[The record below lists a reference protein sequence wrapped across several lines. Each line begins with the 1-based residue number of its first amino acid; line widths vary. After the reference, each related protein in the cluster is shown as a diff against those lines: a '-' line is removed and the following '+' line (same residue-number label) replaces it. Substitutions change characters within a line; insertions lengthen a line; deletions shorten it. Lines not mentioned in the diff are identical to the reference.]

1 MCVLAQLLKTAVKTN
16 KHIIMRKAILYTT
29 IVVFL
34 IACGGVK
41 KTQEAINTG
50 NYSAAINKAIKNLAD
65 NKTKKG
71 NQPYVLLLE
80 EAFQKYTQRELENIA
95 YLKKEGNPA
104 NYNAIFNGY
113 SRLKNIQQR
122 IKPLLPLQVYE
133 EDRNAR
139 FSFTNYDNEILVA
152 KDNLSDYLYH
162 NASEL
167 LQNAKY
173 KEDFRNA
180 YRDFE
185 YLNELSPGY
194 ADSRQKM
201 DEAYIKGLD
210 YVKVNMVNDTEQI
223 VPERL
228 EEELLNF
235 NTYGL
240 NDQWTQYHTNPLA
253 EVNYDY
259 EMEVAFRAI
268 NISPEQIQEKQIIKE
283 KQVKDGVEVL
293 LDADGR
299 VVKDSLGNEIKV
311 DRFRTVSCNFYQFTQ
326 LKSAQVTGNVS
337 YIDLQSKQQ
346 LNSYPLSS
354 EFVFEHVY
362 ANYNGDKRALDN
374 DLVPLLNRVA
384 VPFPSNEQMVYD
396 AGEDLKSRLKDIVV
410 RHKFN

>member
-1 MCVLAQLLKTAVKTN
+1 MKKALLYST
-16 KHIIMRKAILYTT
+16 IL
-29 IVVFL
+29 VFL

-50 NYSAAINKAIKNLAD
+50 NYSTAINKSIKNLAD
-65 NKTKKG
+65 NKTKKS

-80 EAFQKYTQRELENIA
+80 EAFKKYTQRELEHIA

-104 NYNAIFNGY
+104 NYDAIFNGY
-113 SRLKNIQQR
+113 THLKNIQEQ

-133 EDRNAR
+133 ENRNAK
-139 FSFTNYDNEILVA
+139 FSFTNYNNEILVA
-152 KDNLSDYLYH
+152 KDYLSDYLY
-162 NASEL
+162 NSSSEL
-167 LQNAKY
+167 LMNAKY
-173 KEDFRNA
+173 KEDYRNA
-180 YRDFE
+180 YRDFK

-194 ADSRQKM
+194 SDSKEKM
-201 DEAYIKGLD
+201 EEAYIKGLD
-210 YVKVNMVNDTEQI
+210 YVKVNMVNETEQI
-223 VPERL
+223 VPARL

-253 EVNYDY
+253 DVNYDY
-259 EMEVAFRAI
+259 EMQVAFRAI

-283 KQVKDGVEVL
+283 KQIKDGVEVL
-293 LDADGR
+293 VDADGR

-337 YIDLQSKQQ
+337 YIDLQNQQQ
-346 LNSYPLSS
+346 LNTYPLSS
-354 EFVFEHVY
+354 EFIFEHVY

-396 AGEDLKSRLKDIVV
+396 AGEDLKSRLKDIVI
-410 RHKFN
+410 RQKFN

>member
-1 MCVLAQLLKTAVKTN
+1 LKTAVKTL
-16 KHIIMRKAILYTT
+16 KYIIMKKTILFTT
-29 IVVFL
+29 ILVLL

-50 NYSAAINKAIKNLAD
+50 NYSAAINKAIRNLAD

-80 EAFQKYTQRELENIA
+80 EAFKKYTQRELENIA

-104 NYNAIFNGY
+104 NYNTIFKGY
-113 SRLKNIQQR
+113 SRLKNIQEQ

-152 KDNLSDYLYH
+152 KDNLSDYLYN

-173 KEDFRNA
+173 KEDYRNA

-185 YLNELSPGY
+185 YLNELSPGF
-194 ADSRQKM
+194 ADSREKM
-201 DEAYIKGLD
+201 DEAHIKGLD

-283 KQVKDGVEVL
+283 KQIKDGVEVL
-293 LDADGR
+293 VDADGR

-337 YIDLQSKQQ
+337 YIDLQKKQQ
-346 LNSYPLSS
+346 LNSYPISS

>member
-1 MCVLAQLLKTAVKTN
+1 MKKT
-16 KHIIMRKAILYTT
+16 ILFTT
-29 IVVFL
+29 IMVFL

-80 EAFQKYTQRELENIA
+80 EAFKKYTQRELENIA

-104 NYNAIFNGY
+104 NYNDIFNGY
-113 SRLKNIQQR
+113 SRLKNIQER
-122 IKPLLPLQVYE
+122 IKPLLPLQVYDE
-133 EDRNAR
+133 GRNAR

-152 KDNLSDYLYH
+152 KDNLSDYLY
-162 NASEL
+162 NSASEL

-194 ADSRQKM
+194 ADSREKM
-201 DEAYIKGLD
+201 DEAYSKGLD
-210 YVKVNMVNDTEQI
+210 FVKVNMINDTEQI
-223 VPERL
+223 VPARL

-240 NDQWTQYHTNPLA
+240 NDQWTQYHTNPLE

-259 EMEVAFRAI
+259 EMQVAFRAI

-283 KQVKDGVEVL
+283 KQIKDGVEVL
-293 LDADGR
+293 IDQDGR

-337 YIDLQSKQQ
+337 YIDLQRKQQ
-346 LNSYPLSS
+346 LNSYPISS

>member
-1 MCVLAQLLKTAVKTN
+1 MKKT
-16 KHIIMRKAILYTT
+16 ILFTT
-29 IVVFL
+29 ILVLL

-50 NYSAAINKAIKNLAD
+50 NYSAAINKAIRNLAD

-80 EAFQKYTQRELENIA
+80 EAFKKYTQRELENIT

-104 NYNAIFNGY
+104 NYDAIFNGY
-113 SRLKNIQQR
+113 TRLKNIQEQ

-139 FSFTNYDNEILVA
+139 FSFTNYNNEILAA
-152 KDNLSDYLYH
+152 KDNLSDYLY
-162 NASEL
+162 NSASEL

-173 KEDFRNA
+173 KEDYRNA

-185 YLNELSPGY
+185 YLNELSPGF
-194 ADSRQKM
+194 ADSREKM
-201 DEAYIKGLD
+201 DEAYIQGLD

-223 VPERL
+223 VPARL

-240 NDQWTQYHTNPLA
+240 NDQWTQYHTNPLT

-259 EMEVAFRAI
+259 EMQVAFRAI

-283 KQVKDGVEVL
+283 KQIKDGVEVL
-293 LDADGR
+293 VDADGR
-299 VVKDSLGNEIKV
+299 VVKDSLGNEIEV

-337 YIDLQSKQQ
+337 YIDLQRKQQ
-346 LNSYPLSS
+346 LNSYPISS

-374 DLVPLLNRVA
+374 DLVPLLTRVA
-384 VPFPSNEQMVYD
+384 VPFPTNEQMVYD

-410 RHKFN
+410 RQKFN

>member
-1 MCVLAQLLKTAVKTN
+1 
-16 KHIIMRKAILYTT
+16 MRKTILFTT

-41 KTQEAINTG
+41 KTQEALNTG

-113 SRLKNIQQR
+113 SRLKNIQER

-139 FSFTNYDNEILVA
+139 FSFNNYDNEILVA
-152 KDNLSDYLYH
+152 KDNLSDYLYN

-223 VPERL
+223 VPARL

-268 NISPEQIQEKQIIKE
+268 NISPEQIQEKQIVKE
-283 KQVKDGVEVL
+283 RQIKDGVEVL
-293 LDADGR
+293 LDSDGR

>member
-1 MCVLAQLLKTAVKTN
+1 
-16 KHIIMRKAILYTT
+16 MRKTILFTT

-41 KTQEAINTG
+41 KTQEALNTG

-113 SRLKNIQQR
+113 SRLKNIQER

-139 FSFTNYDNEILVA
+139 FSFANYDNEILVA
-152 KDNLSDYLYH
+152 KDNLSDYLYN

-223 VPERL
+223 VPARL

-268 NISPEQIQEKQIIKE
+268 NISPEQIQEKQIVKE
-283 KQVKDGVEVL
+283 KQIKDGVEVL

-337 YIDLQSKQQ
+337 YMDLQNKQQ

-362 ANYNGDKRALDN
+362 ANYNGDRRALDN

>member
-1 MCVLAQLLKTAVKTN
+1 MK
-16 KHIIMRKAILYTT
+16 KAILYS
-29 IVVFL
+29 IILVFL

-50 NYSAAINKAIKNLAD
+50 NYSTAINKSIKNLAD
-65 NKTKKG
+65 NKTKKS

-80 EAFQKYTQRELENIA
+80 EAFKKYTQRELEHIA

-104 NYNAIFNGY
+104 NYDAIYNSY
-113 SRLKNIQQR
+113 THLKNIQEQ

-133 EDRNAR
+133 ENRNAK

-152 KDNLSDYLYH
+152 KDYLSDYLY
-162 NASEL
+162 NNSSEL
-167 LQNAKY
+167 LMNAKY
-173 KEDFRNA
+173 KEDYRNA
-180 YRDFE
+180 YRDFK

-194 ADSRQKM
+194 SDSKEKM
-201 DEAYIKGLD
+201 EEAYIKGLD
-210 YVKVNMVNDTEQI
+210 YVKVNMVNETEQI
-223 VPERL
+223 VPVRL

-240 NDQWTQYHTNPLA
+240 NDLWTQYHTNPLA
-253 EVNYDY
+253 DVNYDY
-259 EMEVAFRAI
+259 EMQVAFRAI

-283 KQVKDGVEVL
+283 KQVKDGFEVL
-293 LDADGR
+293 VDAEGR
-299 VVKDSLGNEIKV
+299 VIKDSLGNEIKV

-337 YIDLQSKQQ
+337 YIDLQNKQQ
-346 LNSYPLSS
+346 LNSYPISS
-354 EFVFEHVY
+354 EFIFEHVY

-396 AGEDLKSRLKDIVV
+396 AGEDLKSKLKDIVI
-410 RHKFN
+410 RQKFN

>member
-1 MCVLAQLLKTAVKTN
+1 MKKT
-16 KHIIMRKAILYTT
+16 ILFTT
-29 IVVFL
+29 ILVLL

-50 NYSAAINKAIKNLAD
+50 NYSAAINKAIRNLAD

-80 EAFQKYTQRELENIA
+80 EAFKKYTQRELENIA

-104 NYNAIFNGY
+104 NYNAIFKGY
-113 SRLKNIQQR
+113 SRLKNIQEQ

-139 FSFTNYDNEILVA
+139 FSFSNYDNEILVA
-152 KDNLSDYLYH
+152 KDNLSDYLYN

-173 KEDFRNA
+173 KEDYRNA

-185 YLNELSPGY
+185 YLNELSPGF
-194 ADSRQKM
+194 ADSREKM

-240 NDQWTQYHTNPLA
+240 NNQWTQYHTNPLA

-283 KQVKDGVEVL
+283 KQIKDGVEVL
-293 LDADGR
+293 VDADGR
-299 VVKDSLGNEIKV
+299 VVKDSLGNEIKI

-337 YIDLQSKQQ
+337 YIDLQKKQQ
-346 LNSYPLSS
+346 LISYPISS

-384 VPFPSNEQMVYD
+384 IPFPSNEQMVYD

-410 RHKFN
+410 RQKFN

>member
-1 MCVLAQLLKTAVKTN
+1 MKKT
-16 KHIIMRKAILYTT
+16 ILFTT
-29 IVVFL
+29 IMVFL

-80 EAFQKYTQRELENIA
+80 EAFKKYTQRELENIT

-113 SRLKNIQQR
+113 SRLKNIQER
-122 IKPLLPLQVYE
+122 IKPLLPLQVYD

-152 KDNLSDYLYH
+152 KDNLSDYLY
-162 NASEL
+162 NSASEL

-194 ADSRQKM
+194 ADSREKM
-201 DEAYIKGLD
+201 DEAYSKGLD
-210 YVKVNMVNDTEQI
+210 FVKVNMINDTEQI
-223 VPERL
+223 VPARL

-240 NDQWTQYHTNPLA
+240 NDQWTQYHTNPLE

-259 EMEVAFRAI
+259 EMQVAFRAI

-283 KQVKDGVEVL
+283 KQIKDGVEVL
-293 LDADGR
+293 IDQDGR

-337 YIDLQSKQQ
+337 YIDLQRKQQ
-346 LNSYPLSS
+346 LNSYPISS

>member
-1 MCVLAQLLKTAVKTN
+1 MCVLAQLLKTAVKTY
-16 KHIIMRKAILYTT
+16 KHIIMRKTILFTT

-41 KTQEAINTG
+41 KTQEALNTG

-113 SRLKNIQQR
+113 SRLKNIQER

-139 FSFTNYDNEILVA
+139 FSFANYDNEILVA
-152 KDNLSDYLYH
+152 KDNLSDYLYN

-223 VPERL
+223 VPARL

-268 NISPEQIQEKQIIKE
+268 NISPEQIQEKQIVKE
-283 KQVKDGVEVL
+283 KQIKDGVEVL

-337 YIDLQSKQQ
+337 YMDLQNKQQ

-362 ANYNGDKRALDN
+362 ANYNGDRRALDN

>member
-1 MCVLAQLLKTAVKTN
+1 MCVLAQLLKTAVKTY
-16 KHIIMRKAILYTT
+16 KHIIMRKTILFTT

-41 KTQEAINTG
+41 KTQEALNTG

-113 SRLKNIQQR
+113 SRLKNIQER

-152 KDNLSDYLYH
+152 KDNLSDYLYN

-223 VPERL
+223 VPARL

-268 NISPEQIQEKQIIKE
+268 NISPEQIQEKQIVKE
-283 KQVKDGVEVL
+283 RQIKDGVEVL
-293 LDADGR
+293 LDSDGR

-362 ANYNGDKRALDN
+362 ANYNGDRRALDN

>member
-1 MCVLAQLLKTAVKTN
+1 MKKT
-16 KHIIMRKAILYTT
+16 ILYTT
-29 IVVFL
+29 ILVLL

-50 NYSAAINKAIKNLAD
+50 NYSAAINKAIRNLAD

-80 EAFQKYTQRELENIA
+80 EAFKKYTQRELENIA
-95 YLKKEGNPA
+95 FLKKEGNPA
-104 NYNAIFNGY
+104 NYNTIFNGY
-113 SRLKNIQQR
+113 SRLKNIQNQIR
-122 IKPLLPLQVYE
+122 PLLPLQVYE

-139 FSFTNYDNEILVA
+139 FSFTNYDNDILVA
-152 KDNLSDYLYH
+152 KDNLSDYLY
-162 NASEL
+162 NSASEL

-173 KEDFRNA
+173 KEDYRNA

-185 YLNELSPGY
+185 YLNELSPGF
-194 ADSRQKM
+194 ADSREKM

-223 VPERL
+223 VPARL

-240 NDQWTQYHTNPLA
+240 NDQWTQYHTNPLI

-259 EMEVAFRAI
+259 EMQVAFRAI

-283 KQVKDGVEVL
+283 KQIKDGVEVL

-337 YIDLQSKQQ
+337 YIDLQRKQQ
-346 LNSYPLSS
+346 LNSYPISS

-384 VPFPSNEQMVYD
+384 VPFPTNEQMVYD

-410 RHKFN
+410 RQKFN

>member
-1 MCVLAQLLKTAVKTN
+1 MKKT
-16 KHIIMRKAILYTT
+16 ILFTT
-29 IVVFL
+29 IL
-34 IACGGVK
+34 ILLMACGGVK
-41 KTQEAINTG
+41 KTQEALNTG
-50 NYSAAINKAIKNLAD
+50 NYSAAINKAIRNLAD

-80 EAFQKYTQRELENIA
+80 EAFKKYTQRELENIA
-95 YLKKEGNPA
+95 FLKKEGNPA
-104 NYNAIFNGY
+104 NYDAIFNGY
-113 SRLKNIQQR
+113 SRLKNIQER

-152 KDNLSDYLYH
+152 KDNLSDYLYN

-167 LQNAKY
+167 LQNASY
-173 KEDFRNA
+173 KEDYRNA

-185 YLNELSPGY
+185 YLNELSPGF
-194 ADSRQKM
+194 ADSRAKM

-283 KQVKDGVEVL
+283 KQIKDGVEVL
-293 LDADGR
+293 VDADGR

-337 YIDLQSKQQ
+337 YIDLQRKQQ
-346 LNSYPLSS
+346 LNSYPISS

-384 VPFPSNEQMVYD
+384 VPFPTNEQMVYD

-410 RHKFN
+410 RQKFN

>member
-1 MCVLAQLLKTAVKTN
+1 MKKT
-16 KHIIMRKAILYTT
+16 ILFTT
-29 IVVFL
+29 IVVLL

-71 NQPYVLLLE
+71 NQPYVILLE
-80 EAFQKYTQRELENIA
+80 EAFQKYTQRELANIA

-113 SRLKNIQQR
+113 SRLKNIQER

-133 EDRNAR
+133 EGRNAR
-139 FSFTNYDNEILVA
+139 FSFTNYDNQILVA
-152 KDNLSDYLYH
+152 KDNLSDYLYN

-201 DEAYIKGLD
+201 DEAYVKGLD

-223 VPERL
+223 VPARL

-240 NDQWTQYHTNPLA
+240 NDQWTQYHTNPLS

-283 KQVKDGVEVL
+283 KQIKDGVEVL
-293 LDADGR
+293 LDSDGR

-337 YIDLQSKQQ
+337 YIDLQNKQQ

-362 ANYNGDKRALDN
+362 ANYNGDRRALDN

>member
-1 MCVLAQLLKTAVKTN
+1 MK
-16 KHIIMRKAILYTT
+16 KAILFTT
-29 IVVFL
+29 ILVLL

-50 NYSAAINKAIKNLAD
+50 NYSAAINKAIRNLAD

-80 EAFQKYTQRELENIA
+80 EAFKKYTQRELENIA

-104 NYNAIFNGY
+104 NYDAIFNGY
-113 SRLKNIQQR
+113 TRLKNIQEQ

-139 FSFTNYDNEILVA
+139 FSFTNYNNEILAA
-152 KDNLSDYLYH
+152 KDNLSDYLY
-162 NASEL
+162 NSASEL

-173 KEDFRNA
+173 KEDYRNA

-185 YLNELSPGY
+185 YLNELSPGF
-194 ADSRQKM
+194 ADSREKM
-201 DEAYIKGLD
+201 DEAYIQGLD

-223 VPERL
+223 VPARL

-259 EMEVAFRAI
+259 EMQVAFRAI

-283 KQVKDGVEVL
+283 KQIKDGVEVL
-293 LDADGR
+293 VDADGR
-299 VVKDSLGNEIKV
+299 VVKDSLGNEIEV

-337 YIDLQSKQQ
+337 YIDLQRKQQ
-346 LNSYPLSS
+346 LNSYPISS

-384 VPFPSNEQMVYD
+384 VPFPTNEQMVYD

-410 RHKFN
+410 RQKFN

>member
-1 MCVLAQLLKTAVKTN
+1 M
-16 KHIIMRKAILYTT
+16 
-29 IVVFL
+29 VFL

-80 EAFQKYTQRELENIA
+80 EAFKKYTQRELENIA

-104 NYNAIFNGY
+104 NYNDIFNGY
-113 SRLKNIQQR
+113 SRLKNIQER
-122 IKPLLPLQVYE
+122 IKPLLPLQIYD

-152 KDNLSDYLYH
+152 KDNLSDYLY
-162 NASEL
+162 NSASEL

-194 ADSRQKM
+194 ADSREKM
-201 DEAYIKGLD
+201 DEAYSKGLD
-210 YVKVNMVNDTEQI
+210 FVKVNMINDTEQI
-223 VPERL
+223 VPARL

-240 NDQWTQYHTNPLA
+240 NDQWTQYHTNPLE

-259 EMEVAFRAI
+259 EMQVAFRAI

-283 KQVKDGVEVL
+283 KQIKDGVEVL
-293 LDADGR
+293 IDQDGR

-337 YIDLQSKQQ
+337 YIDLQRKQQ
-346 LNSYPLSS
+346 LNSYPISS

>member
-1 MCVLAQLLKTAVKTN
+1 MSVLAQLLKTAVKTY
-16 KHIIMRKAILYTT
+16 KHIIMRKTILFTT
-29 IVVFL
+29 IIVFL

-50 NYSAAINKAIKNLAD
+50 NYSAAINKALKNLAD

-80 EAFQKYTQRELENIA
+80 EAFQKYTQRELQNIA

-113 SRLKNIQQR
+113 SRLKNIQER

-152 KDNLSDYLYH
+152 KDNLSDYLYN

-173 KEDFRNA
+173 KEDYRNA

-223 VPERL
+223 VPARL

-283 KQVKDGVEVL
+283 RQIKDGVEVL

-337 YIDLQSKQQ
+337 YIDLQNKQQ

-396 AGEDLKSRLKDIVV
+396 AGEDLKLRLKDIVV

>member
-1 MCVLAQLLKTAVKTN
+1 MKKT
-16 KHIIMRKAILYTT
+16 ILFTT
-29 IVVFL
+29 IMVFL

-80 EAFQKYTQRELENIA
+80 EAFKKYTQRELENIA

-113 SRLKNIQQR
+113 SRLKSIQER
-122 IKPLLPLQVYE
+122 IKPLLPLQVYDE
-133 EDRNAR
+133 GRNAR

-152 KDNLSDYLYH
+152 KDNLSDYLY
-162 NASEL
+162 NSASEL

-194 ADSRQKM
+194 ADSREKM
-201 DEAYIKGLD
+201 DEAYSKGLD
-210 YVKVNMVNDTEQI
+210 FVKVNMINDTEQI
-223 VPERL
+223 VPARL

-240 NDQWTQYHTNPLA
+240 NDQWTQYHTNPLE

-259 EMEVAFRAI
+259 EMQVAFRAI

-283 KQVKDGVEVL
+283 KQIKDGVEVL
-293 LDADGR
+293 IDQDGR
-299 VVKDSLGNEIKV
+299 VVKDSLGNEIKI

-337 YIDLQSKQQ
+337 YIDLQKKQQ
-346 LNSYPLSS
+346 LNSYPISS

>member
-1 MCVLAQLLKTAVKTN
+1 MKKT
-16 KHIIMRKAILYTT
+16 ILFTT
-29 IVVFL
+29 ILTLL

-50 NYSAAINKAIKNLAD
+50 NYSAAINKAIRNLAD

-80 EAFQKYTQRELENIA
+80 EAFKKYTQRELENIA

-104 NYNAIFNGY
+104 NYNEIYKGY
-113 SRLKNIQQR
+113 SRLKNIQNQIR
-122 IKPLLPLQVYE
+122 PLLPLQVYE

-139 FSFTNYDNEILVA
+139 FSFTNYDNDILVA
-152 KDNLSDYLYH
+152 KDNLSDYLYN

-173 KEDFRNA
+173 KEDYRNA

-185 YLNELSPGY
+185 YLNELSPGF
-194 ADSRQKM
+194 ADSREKM

-283 KQVKDGVEVL
+283 KQIKDGVEVL
-293 LDADGR
+293 VDTDGR

-337 YIDLQSKQQ
+337 YIDLQKKQQ
-346 LNSYPLSS
+346 LNSYPISS

>member
-1 MCVLAQLLKTAVKTN
+1 LAQLLKTAVKTLKYN
-16 KHIIMRKAILYTT
+16 IMKKTILFTT
-29 IVVFL
+29 ILVLL

-50 NYSAAINKAIKNLAD
+50 NYSAAINKSIRNLAD

-80 EAFQKYTQRELENIA
+80 EAFKKYTQRELENIA

-113 SRLKNIQQR
+113 SRLKNVQQQ

-152 KDNLSDYLYH
+152 KDNLSDYLYD

-173 KEDFRNA
+173 KEDYRNA

-185 YLNELSPGY
+185 YLNELSPGF
-194 ADSRQKM
+194 ADSREKM
-201 DEAYIKGLD
+201 DEAYMKGLD

-253 EVNYDY
+253 EVDYDY

-283 KQVKDGVEVL
+283 RQIKDGVEVL
-293 LDADGR
+293 VDADGR

-326 LKSAQVTGNVS
+326 HKSAQVTGNVS
-337 YIDLQSKQQ
+337 YIDLQRKQQ
-346 LNSYPLSS
+346 LNSYPISS

-374 DLVPLLNRVA
+374 DLVPLLERVA

>member
-1 MCVLAQLLKTAVKTN
+1 MKKT
-16 KHIIMRKAILYTT
+16 ILFTT
-29 IVVFL
+29 IMVFL

-80 EAFQKYTQRELENIA
+80 EAFKKYTQRELENIA

-113 SRLKNIQQR
+113 SRLKSIQER
-122 IKPLLPLQVYE
+122 IKPLLPLQVYDE
-133 EDRNAR
+133 GRNAR

-152 KDNLSDYLYH
+152 KDNLSDYLY
-162 NASEL
+162 NSASEL

-194 ADSRQKM
+194 ADSREKM
-201 DEAYIKGLD
+201 DEAYSKGLD
-210 YVKVNMVNDTEQI
+210 FVKVNMINDTEQI
-223 VPERL
+223 VPARL

-240 NDQWTQYHTNPLA
+240 NDQWTQYHTNPLE

-259 EMEVAFRAI
+259 EMQVAFRAI

-283 KQVKDGVEVL
+283 KQIKDGVEVL
-293 LDADGR
+293 IDQDGR
-299 VVKDSLGNEIKV
+299 VVKDSLGNEIKI

-337 YIDLQSKQQ
+337 YIDLQKKQQ
-346 LNSYPLSS
+346 LNSYPISS

-384 VPFPSNEQMVYD
+384 VPFPTNEQMVYD

>member
-1 MCVLAQLLKTAVKTN
+1 MKKT
-16 KHIIMRKAILYTT
+16 ILFTT
-29 IVVFL
+29 IMVFL

-80 EAFQKYTQRELENIA
+80 EAFKKYTQRELENIT

-104 NYNAIFNGY
+104 NYNDIFNGY
-113 SRLKNIQQR
+113 RRLKNIQER
-122 IKPLLPLQVYE
+122 IKPLLPLQVYDE
-133 EDRNAR
+133 GRNAR

-152 KDNLSDYLYH
+152 KDNLSDYLY
-162 NASEL
+162 NSASEL

-194 ADSRQKM
+194 ADSREKM
-201 DEAYIKGLD
+201 DEAYSKGLD
-210 YVKVNMVNDTEQI
+210 FVKVNMINDTEQI
-223 VPERL
+223 VPARL

-240 NDQWTQYHTNPLA
+240 NDQWTQYHTNPLE

-259 EMEVAFRAI
+259 EMQVAFRAI

-283 KQVKDGVEVL
+283 KQIKDGVEVL
-293 LDADGR
+293 IDQDGR

-337 YIDLQSKQQ
+337 YIDLQRKQQ
-346 LNSYPLSS
+346 LNSYPISS

>member
-1 MCVLAQLLKTAVKTN
+1 MKKT
-16 KHIIMRKAILYTT
+16 ILFTT
-29 IVVFL
+29 ILALL

-50 NYSAAINKAIKNLAD
+50 NYSAAINKAIRNLAD

-80 EAFQKYTQRELENIA
+80 EAFKKYTQRELENIA

-104 NYNAIFNGY
+104 NYKAIFNGY
-113 SRLKNIQQR
+113 SRLKNIQKQ

-152 KDNLSDYLYH
+152 KDNLSDYLYN

-173 KEDFRNA
+173 KEDYRNA

-185 YLNELSPGY
+185 YLDELSPGF
-194 ADSRQKM
+194 ADSREKM

-283 KQVKDGVEVL
+283 KQIKDGVEVL
-293 LDADGR
+293 VDGDGR
-299 VVKDSLGNEIKV
+299 IVKDSLGNEIKV

-337 YIDLQSKQQ
+337 YIDLQKKQQ
-346 LNSYPLSS
+346 LNSYPISS

>member
-1 MCVLAQLLKTAVKTN
+1 MKKT
-16 KHIIMRKAILYTT
+16 ILFTT
-29 IVVFL
+29 ILVLL

-50 NYSAAINKAIKNLAD
+50 NYSAAINKAIRNLAD

-80 EAFQKYTQRELENIA
+80 EAFKKYTQRELENIA

-104 NYNAIFNGY
+104 NYNTIFKGY
-113 SRLKNIQQR
+113 SRLKNIQEQ

-152 KDNLSDYLYH
+152 KDNLSDYLYN

-173 KEDFRNA
+173 KEDYRNA
-180 YRDFE
+180 HRDFE
-185 YLNELSPGY
+185 YLNELSPGF
-194 ADSRQKM
+194 ADSREKM

-253 EVNYDY
+253 EVKYDY

-283 KQVKDGVEVL
+283 KQIKDGVEVL
-293 LDADGR
+293 VDADGR

-337 YIDLQSKQQ
+337 YIDLQKKQQ
-346 LNSYPLSS
+346 LNSYPISS
-354 EFVFEHVY
+354 EFVFEHIY

-384 VPFPSNEQMVYD
+384 VPFPTNEQMVYD

-410 RHKFN
+410 KHKFN

>member
-152 KDNLSDYLYH
+152 KDNLSDYLYN

>member
-1 MCVLAQLLKTAVKTN
+1 MAQLLKTAVKTL
-16 KHIIMRKAILYTT
+16 KYFIMKKTILFTT
-29 IVVFL
+29 ILTLL

-50 NYSAAINKAIKNLAD
+50 NYSAAINKAIRNLAD

-80 EAFQKYTQRELENIA
+80 EAFKKYTQRELENIA

-104 NYNAIFNGY
+104 NYNEIYKGY
-113 SRLKNIQQR
+113 SRLKNIQNQIR
-122 IKPLLPLQVYE
+122 PLLPLQVYE

-139 FSFTNYDNEILVA
+139 FSFTNYDNDILVA
-152 KDNLSDYLYH
+152 KDNLSDYLYN

-173 KEDFRNA
+173 KEDYRNA

-185 YLNELSPGY
+185 YLNELSPGF
-194 ADSRQKM
+194 ADSREKM

-283 KQVKDGVEVL
+283 KQIKDGVEVL
-293 LDADGR
+293 VDTDGR

-337 YIDLQSKQQ
+337 YIDLQKKQQ
-346 LNSYPLSS
+346 LNSYPISS

>member
-1 MCVLAQLLKTAVKTN
+1 MK
-16 KHIIMRKAILYTT
+16 KAILYST
-29 IVVFL
+29 ILVFL

-50 NYSAAINKAIKNLAD
+50 NYSAAINKSIKNLAD
-65 NKTKKG
+65 NKTKKS

-80 EAFQKYTQRELENIA
+80 EAFKKYTQRELEHIA

-104 NYNAIFNGY
+104 NYDAIFNGY
-113 SRLKNIQQR
+113 THLKNIQEQ

-133 EDRNAR
+133 ENRNAK
-139 FSFTNYDNEILVA
+139 FSFTNYNNEILVA
-152 KDNLSDYLYH
+152 KDYLSDYLY
-162 NASEL
+162 NNSSEL
-167 LQNAKY
+167 LMNAKY
-173 KEDFRNA
+173 KEDYRNA
-180 YRDFE
+180 YRDFK

-194 ADSRQKM
+194 SDSKEKM
-201 DEAYIKGLD
+201 EEAYIKGLD
-210 YVKVNMVNDTEQI
+210 YVKVNMVNETEQI
-223 VPERL
+223 VPARL

-253 EVNYDY
+253 DVNYDY
-259 EMEVAFRAI
+259 EMQVAFRAI

-283 KQVKDGVEVL
+283 KQIKDGVEVL
-293 LDADGR
+293 VDAEGR

-326 LKSAQVTGNVS
+326 LKSAQVMGNVS
-337 YIDLQSKQQ
+337 YIDLQNKQQ
-346 LNSYPLSS
+346 LNTYPISS
-354 EFVFEHVY
+354 EFIFEHVY

-374 DLVPLLNRVA
+374 DLVPLLNRAA

-396 AGEDLKSRLKDIVV
+396 AGEDLKSRLKDIVI
-410 RHKFN
+410 RQKFN

>member
-1 MCVLAQLLKTAVKTN
+1 MKKT
-16 KHIIMRKAILYTT
+16 ILFTT
-29 IVVFL
+29 IMVFL

-80 EAFQKYTQRELENIA
+80 EAFKKYTQRELENIA

-104 NYNAIFNGY
+104 NYDAIFNGY
-113 SRLKNIQQR
+113 SRLKNIQER
-122 IKPLLPLQVYE
+122 IKPLLPLQVYDE
-133 EDRNAR
+133 GRNAR

-152 KDNLSDYLYH
+152 KDNLSDYLY
-162 NASEL
+162 NSASEL

-194 ADSRQKM
+194 ADSREKM

-210 YVKVNMVNDTEQI
+210 FVKVNMINDTEQI
-223 VPERL
+223 VPARL

-240 NDQWTQYHTNPLA
+240 NDQWTQYHTNPL
-253 EVNYDY
+253 EDVNYDY
-259 EMEVAFRAI
+259 EMQVAFRAI

-283 KQVKDGVEVL
+283 KQIKDGVEVL
-293 LDADGR
+293 IDQDGR

-337 YIDLQSKQQ
+337 YIDLQRKQQ
-346 LNSYPLSS
+346 LNSYPISS

>member
-1 MCVLAQLLKTAVKTN
+1 MK
-16 KHIIMRKAILYTT
+16 KAILFTT
-29 IVVFL
+29 ILVLL

-50 NYSAAINKAIKNLAD
+50 NYSAAINKAIRNLAD

-80 EAFQKYTQRELENIA
+80 EAFKKYTQRELENIA

-104 NYNAIFNGY
+104 NYDAIFNGY
-113 SRLKNIQQR
+113 TRLKNIQEQ

-139 FSFTNYDNEILVA
+139 FSFTNYNNEILVA
-152 KDNLSDYLYH
+152 KDNLSDYLY
-162 NASEL
+162 NSASEL

-173 KEDFRNA
+173 KEDYRNA

-185 YLNELSPGY
+185 YLNELSPGF
-194 ADSRQKM
+194 ADSREKM
-201 DEAYIKGLD
+201 DEAYIQGLD

-223 VPERL
+223 VPARL

-259 EMEVAFRAI
+259 EMQVAFRAI

-283 KQVKDGVEVL
+283 KQIKDGVEVL
-293 LDADGR
+293 VDADGR
-299 VVKDSLGNEIKV
+299 VVKDSLGNEIEV

-337 YIDLQSKQQ
+337 YIDLQRKQQ
-346 LNSYPLSS
+346 LNSYPISS

-384 VPFPSNEQMVYD
+384 VPFPTNEQMVYD

-410 RHKFN
+410 RQKFN

>member
-1 MCVLAQLLKTAVKTN
+1 MKKT
-16 KHIIMRKAILYTT
+16 ILFTT
-29 IVVFL
+29 IMVFL

-80 EAFQKYTQRELENIA
+80 EAFKKYTQRELENIA

-113 SRLKNIQQR
+113 SRLKSIQER
-122 IKPLLPLQVYE
+122 IKPLLPLQVYDE
-133 EDRNAR
+133 GRNAR

-152 KDNLSDYLYH
+152 KDNLSDYLY
-162 NASEL
+162 NSASEL

-185 YLNELSPGY
+185 YL
-194 ADSRQKM
+194 
-201 DEAYIKGLD
+201 I
-210 YVKVNMVNDTEQI
+210 NDTEQI
-223 VPERL
+223 VPARL

-240 NDQWTQYHTNPLA
+240 NDQWTQYHTNPLE

-259 EMEVAFRAI
+259 EMQVAFRAI

-283 KQVKDGVEVL
+283 KQIKDGVEVL
-293 LDADGR
+293 IDQDGR
-299 VVKDSLGNEIKV
+299 VVKDSLGNEIKI

-337 YIDLQSKQQ
+337 YIDLQKKQQ
-346 LNSYPLSS
+346 LNSYPISS

>member
-1 MCVLAQLLKTAVKTN
+1 MKKT
-16 KHIIMRKAILYTT
+16 ILYTT
-29 IVVFL
+29 ILVLL

-50 NYSAAINKAIKNLAD
+50 NYSAAINKAIRNLAD

-80 EAFQKYTQRELENIA
+80 EAFKKYTQRELENIA
-95 YLKKEGNPA
+95 FLKKEGNPA
-104 NYNAIFNGY
+104 NYNTIFNGY
-113 SRLKNIQQR
+113 SRLKNIQNQIR
-122 IKPLLPLQVYE
+122 PLLPLQVYE

-139 FSFTNYDNEILVA
+139 FSFTNYDNDILVA
-152 KDNLSDYLYH
+152 KDNLSDYLY
-162 NASEL
+162 NSASEL

-173 KEDFRNA
+173 KEDYRNA

-185 YLNELSPGY
+185 YLNELSPGF
-194 ADSRQKM
+194 ADSREKM

-223 VPERL
+223 VPARL

-240 NDQWTQYHTNPLA
+240 NDQWTQYHTNPLI

-259 EMEVAFRAI
+259 EMQVAFRAI

-283 KQVKDGVEVL
+283 KQIKDGVEVL

-299 VVKDSLGNEIKV
+299 VVKDSLGNEIKI

-337 YIDLQSKQQ
+337 YIDLQRKQQ
-346 LNSYPLSS
+346 LNSYPISS

-384 VPFPSNEQMVYD
+384 VPFPTNEQMVYD

-410 RHKFN
+410 RQKFN

>member
-1 MCVLAQLLKTAVKTN
+1 MK
-16 KHIIMRKAILYTT
+16 KAILFTT
-29 IVVFL
+29 ILVLL

-50 NYSAAINKAIKNLAD
+50 NYSAAINKAIRNLAD

-80 EAFQKYTQRELENIA
+80 EAFKKYTQRELENIT

-104 NYNAIFNGY
+104 NYDAIFNGY
-113 SRLKNIQQR
+113 TRLKNIQEQ

-139 FSFTNYDNEILVA
+139 FSFTNYNNEILVA
-152 KDNLSDYLYH
+152 KDNLSDYLY
-162 NASEL
+162 NSASEL

-173 KEDFRNA
+173 KEDYRNA

-185 YLNELSPGY
+185 YLNELSPGF
-194 ADSRQKM
+194 ADSREKM
-201 DEAYIKGLD
+201 DEAYIQGLD

-223 VPERL
+223 VPARL

-259 EMEVAFRAI
+259 EMQVAFRAI

-283 KQVKDGVEVL
+283 KQIKDGVEVL
-293 LDADGR
+293 VDADGR
-299 VVKDSLGNEIKV
+299 VVKDSLGNEIEV

-337 YIDLQSKQQ
+337 YIDLQRKQQ
-346 LNSYPLSS
+346 LNSYPISS

-384 VPFPSNEQMVYD
+384 VPFPTNEQMVYD

-410 RHKFN
+410 RQKFN

>member
-1 MCVLAQLLKTAVKTN
+1 MKKT
-16 KHIIMRKAILYTT
+16 ILFTT
-29 IVVFL
+29 IMVFL

-80 EAFQKYTQRELENIA
+80 EAFKKYTQRELENIA

-104 NYNAIFNGY
+104 NYNDIFNGY
-113 SRLKNIQQR
+113 SRLKNIQER
-122 IKPLLPLQVYE
+122 IKPLLPLQVYDE
-133 EDRNAR
+133 GRNAR

-152 KDNLSDYLYH
+152 KDNLSDYLY
-162 NASEL
+162 NSASEL

-194 ADSRQKM
+194 ADSREKM
-201 DEAYIKGLD
+201 DEAYSKGLD
-210 YVKVNMVNDTEQI
+210 FVKVNMINDTEQI
-223 VPERL
+223 VPARL

-240 NDQWTQYHTNPLA
+240 NDQWTQYHTNPLE

-259 EMEVAFRAI
+259 EMQVAFRAI

-283 KQVKDGVEVL
+283 KQIKDGVEVL
-293 LDADGR
+293 IDQDGR
-299 VVKDSLGNEIKV
+299 VVKDSLGNEIKI

-337 YIDLQSKQQ
+337 YIDLQRKQQ
-346 LNSYPLSS
+346 LNSYPISS

>member
-1 MCVLAQLLKTAVKTN
+1 VLAQLLKTAVKTL
-16 KHIIMRKAILYTT
+16 KCIIMKKTILFITILAIL
-29 IVVFL
+29 L
-34 IACGGVK
+34 ACGGVK

-50 NYSAAINKAIKNLAD
+50 NYSAAINKAIRNLAD

-80 EAFQKYTQRELENIA
+80 EAFKKYKQRELENIA

-104 NYNAIFNGY
+104 NYNEIFKGY
-113 SRLKNIQQR
+113 SRLKSIQQQ

-152 KDNLSDYLYH
+152 KENLSDYLYN

-173 KEDFRNA
+173 KEDYRNA

-185 YLNELSPGY
+185 YLNELSPGF
-194 ADSRQKM
+194 ADSREKM
-201 DEAYIKGLD
+201 DEAYMKGLD

-253 EVNYDY
+253 EVDYDY

-283 KQVKDGVEVL
+283 KQIKDGVEVL
-293 LDADGR
+293 VDADGR
-299 VVKDSLGNEIKV
+299 VVTDSLGNEIKV

-337 YIDLQSKQQ
+337 YIDLQRKQQ
-346 LNSYPLSS
+346 LNSYPISS

-384 VPFPSNEQMVYD
+384 VPFPTNEQMVYD

-410 RHKFN
+410 RQKFN

>member
-1 MCVLAQLLKTAVKTN
+1 MCVLAQQLKTAVKTL
-16 KHIIMRKAILYTT
+16 KHIIMKKTILFTT

-50 NYSAAINKAIKNLAD
+50 NYSAAINKAIRNLAD
-65 NKTKKG
+65 SKTKKG

-80 EAFQKYTQRELENIA
+80 EAFKKYTQRELENIA
-95 YLKKEGNPA
+95 YLKKEGSPA
-104 NYNAIFNGY
+104 NYDAIFNGY
-113 SRLKNIQQR
+113 SRLKNIQER

-139 FSFTNYDNEILVA
+139 FSFTNYDNEILIA
-152 KDNLSDYLYH
+152 KDNLSDYLYN

-194 ADSRQKM
+194 ADSREKM

-223 VPERL
+223 VPARL

-259 EMEVAFRAI
+259 EMQVAFRAI

-283 KQVKDGVEVL
+283 KQIKDGVEVL
-293 LDADGR
+293 VDADGR

-337 YIDLQSKQQ
+337 YIDLQKKQQ
-346 LNSYPLSS
+346 LNSYPISS
-354 EFVFEHVY
+354 EFVFEHIY

-374 DLVPLLNRVA
+374 NLVPLLNRVA